1 MLQFL
6 QVPLLERLSGFRQL
20 QNIKRHYWI
29 ATLAFDFTLHIIVCL
44 LVVILAVLLDK
55 DRVFSAESYRLIFSV
70 LLLYGLFALVVVY
83 IVSQTVDSANTAMTV
98 MSYLMIT
105 AGKFAVGFPWCFYSH
120 TLLNLFPSFYH
131 SWRSVS
137 TVRWIRQHKAKQRSD
152 LCSARGARIWTET
165 FDAGDIRE

>member
-1 MLQFL
+1 MFYMLQFL

-29 ATLAFDFTLHIIVCL
+29 ATLAFDFTLHIVVCL

-55 DRVFSAESYRLIFSV
+55 EHAFSAESYRLIFSV

-98 MSYLMIT
+98 MSYLMIA
-105 AGKFAVGFPWCFYSH
+105 AGKFAVWFPW
-120 TLLNLFPSFYH
+120 
-131 SWRSVS
+131 R
-137 TVRWIRQHKAKQRSD
+137 
-152 LCSARGARIWTET
+152 
-165 FDAGDIRE
+165 